1 MGDVVFSVIHPTRRH
16 LLAVLVLAVFAAGA
30 ASGAS
35 FVRRPDPISITAP
48 ASAPA
53 GTTVCVTV
61 WAAAGAPA
69 VRVEQ
74 GHDVL
79 KVTSRSTE
87 DGVIY
92 CFDIPPGTPGIDVV
106 VTAVDGDG
114 NVATK
119 TIRVT

>member
-1 MGDVVFSVIHPTRRH
+1 M
-16 LLAVLVLAVFAAGA
+16 LAVFAAGTVL
-30 ASGAS
+30 GAS
-35 FVRRPDPISITAP
+35 VARRPHPISITAP

-61 WAAAGAPA
+61 WAAAGIPA

-87 DGVIY
+87 DGEIH
-92 CFDIPPGTPGIDVV
+92 CFDIPPGTAGIDVV
-106 VTAVDGDG
+106 VTAVDLDG
-114 NVATK
+114 NVVTK

>member
-1 MGDVVFSVIHPTRRH
+1 VTHPTRRH
-16 LLAVLVLAVFAAGA
+16 LLAVLVLAVFAAGTA
-30 ASGAS
+30 LGAS
-35 FVRRPDPISITAP
+35 VARRPDPITITAP

-61 WAAAGAPA
+61 WAAAGTPA

-74 GHDVL
+74 GIDVL

-92 CFDIPPGTPGIDVV
+92 CFEIPPGTAGNDVV
-106 VTAVDGDG
+106 VTAVDVDG
-114 NVATK
+114 NVVTK